1 MFNTLLVALDGGP
14 QHARVLDLAAAI
26 AGPRSRLHL
35 LCVLDPE
42 FALAADASEADR
54 IEYPEAAR
62 QRSRAEAVLAE
73 ALAELRERGVDA
85 IAQIPSGDPGEV
97 ISDQARRLKCDLI
110 VIGHR
115 HLSRLER
122 LFEPSIGQWTIDH
135 APAPCWWKPA
145 THNPSCHGL
154 PFPLVSHPGQLPCLR
169 PPVRPWRA
177 GAAGG
182 DTPAA

>member
-1 MFNTLLVALDGGP
+1 MFQTLLVALDGDP

-42 FALAADASEADR
+42 FTLGADASEADR
-54 IEYPEAAR
+54 IEYPQAAR
-62 QRSRAEAVLAE
+62 QRSRVEAVLAK

-85 IAQIPSGDPGEV
+85 IAQIPSGEPGEV
-97 ISDQARRLKCDLI
+97 ISEQARRLKCDLI

-122 LFEPSIGQWTIDH
+122 LFDSSVAQWTLDH
-135 APAPCWWKPA
+135 APCPV
-145 THNPSCHGL
+145 
-154 PFPLVSHPGQLPCLR
+154 LVETRDG
-169 PPVRPWRA
+169 
-177 GAAGG
+177 
-182 DTPAA
+182 